1 MLKKKN
7 TIQLLLPYGLDSIKF
22 CELLRSVIFI
32 RNNETPGL
40 NIYIYI
46 REGGSKRKEQE
57 FIGTVGCF
65 VPGQGQWGL
74 CCGIDL
80 LRGRGKWLLEDI
92 NALIA

>member
-1 MLKKKN
+1 MLTKSKTLFSYYCLMALIVLSFVNYKN
-7 TIQLLLPYGLDSIKF
+7 QLRLQ
-22 CELLRSVIFI
+22 V
-32 RNNETPGL
+32 RN
-40 NIYIYI
+40 IYI

-57 FIGTVGCF
+57 FIGSAGCF

-92 NALIA
+92 NAPIA